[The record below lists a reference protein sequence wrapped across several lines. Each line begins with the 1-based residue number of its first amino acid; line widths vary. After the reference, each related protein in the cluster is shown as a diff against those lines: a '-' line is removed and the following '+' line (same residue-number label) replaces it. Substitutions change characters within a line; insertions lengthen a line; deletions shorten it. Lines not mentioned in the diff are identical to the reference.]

1 MRVIL
6 RTPEQEWAF
15 SEAVSVSLITEGGA
29 IQIYSGH
36 ATLQGS
42 LLLSPLRIELPHGE
56 EDFVIRRGVVCV
68 DQEQDEV
75 LILVYKA
82 EQRASLDFETAEQ
95 YLQVL
100 LRALEQRESLG
111 PYQLAFL
118 ESEHA
123 ATVAFIAVKKHG

>member
-56 EDFVIRRGVVCV
+56 EDFVIQRGVVCV
-68 DQEQDEV
+68 DQEQV
-75 LILVYKA
+75 N
-82 EQRASLDFETAEQ
+82 
-95 YLQVL
+95 
-100 LRALEQRESLG
+100 LG
-111 PYQLAFL
+111 
-118 ESEHA
+118 
-123 ATVAFIAVKKHG
+123 